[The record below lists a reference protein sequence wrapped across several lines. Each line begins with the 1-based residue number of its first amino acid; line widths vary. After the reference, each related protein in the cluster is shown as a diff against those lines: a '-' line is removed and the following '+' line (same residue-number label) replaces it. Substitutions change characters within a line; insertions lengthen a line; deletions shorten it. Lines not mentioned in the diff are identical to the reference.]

1 MMIDYSI
8 IQTYNNIKK
17 IEKSCK
23 ILVKILKKISSEI
36 RDGLHVEEIEKI
48 TIDMIESNNAK
59 SGFKFYKGFPY
70 ATCVSVNKEIVHGF
84 PIDKILCKGDYITV
98 DSGVLLDGYNSDSAI
113 TKIVGGQ
120 NTKLIKATKNCLE
133 KGIEQAVHNNKI
145 GDISNAIE
153 KEAHRNGFEII
164 EEFVGH
170 GIGKNLHEPPQI
182 CNFGEANTGYLLKS
196 GMVICIEPILT
207 ERNNKIRYS
216 SNKWTVIGDKKSA
229 HFEHVVLI
237 DGNNPVILSRW

>member
-8 IQTYNNIKK
+8 IHTYNNIKK

-23 ILVKILKKISSEI
+23 ILVRILKKISSKVC
-36 RDGLHVEEIEKI
+36 DGLPVEEIEKI
-48 TIDMIESNNAK
+48 TTDIIKSNNAK
-59 SGFKFYKGFPY
+59 SGFKFHKGFPY

-84 PIDKILCKGDYITV
+84 PIDKILCKGDYISF
-98 DSGVLLDGYNSDSAI
+98 DSGVLLDGYNSDSAL

-120 NTKLIKATKNCLE
+120 DTKLIKVTKSCLE

-145 GDISNAIE
+145 GDIANAIE

-164 EEFVGH
+164 EVFTGH
-170 GIGKNLHEPPQI
+170 GIGRKLHEFPQI
-182 CNFGEANTGYLLKS
+182 YNFGEANTGYLLKS

-237 DGNNPVILSRW
+237 NGNKPVILSRW

>member
-8 IQTYNNIKK
+8 IKTKSSIKK

-23 ILVKILKKISSEI
+23 ILVKVLKKISSGI
-36 RDGLHVEEIEKI
+36 CDGLPVEEIEKI
-48 TIDMIESNNAK
+48 TIDIIKSNNAK

-120 NTKLIKATKNCLE
+120 DTKLIKATKNCLK

-170 GIGKNLHEPPQI
+170 GIGAQLHEPPQI

-207 ERNNKIRYS
+207 EKNNKIKYS
-216 SNKWTVIGDKKSA
+216 PNKWTVIGNKNSA
-229 HFEHVVLI
+229 HFEHVILI
-237 DGNNPVILSRW
+237 NGNKPVILSRW